1 MSSLSSLY
9 EHNSKNLVKDKTC
22 FKSLENP
29 SCIDLFLTNS
39 PLSFQNTVTMSTG
52 LSDCHKM
59 VITVLK
65 STFAKTKPKET
76 RSRSG
81 LKTHNYEEKHD
92 K

>member
-1 MSSLSSLY
+1 MFQPLLRCPY
-9 EHNSKNLVKDKTC
+9 KHNSKNLVKSKTC

-52 LSDCHKM
+52 LSDFHKM

-65 STFAKTKPKET
+65 TTFAKKKPKEIIY
-76 RSRSG
+76 RDY
-81 LKTHNYEEKHD
+81 KEEYRI
-92 K
+92 